1 LVRLIGAASRAN
13 QWHLQVAARSTPNW
27 QAVGDLRTSLRGIW
41 DRVKPRPALPTRK
54 DVAVALQLMAIM
66 LEAGVPMAE
75 AFLAVRNQQ
84 SDPAFDKI
92 LEDIEY
98 KVTRAG
104 WKFSQTL
111 SQYPEVFPAY
121 CVLFIQAG
129 EQTGDLAARLRRAGQ
144 LMERNDNLT
153 KQIKSALT
161 APTLTLTVA
170 SLILYLCVKFVMP
183 KFIDM
188 YAGMNVE
195 LPEITKVVVAVVKI
209 GNHWAFLLAVGVLVV
224 SVQRNAAEIQER
236 LFDRLL
242 YIQPFRR
249 WIGNVLGAQFCD
261 VLGSL
266 IKEGVSLVKA
276 IQMMAATA
284 PFRTHRERLKKV
296 HAALIEEGDFAESM
310 LLVDYFPVMVTTVAS
325 VGQEIGALE
334 TLLASLSKILEQE
347 VDLTITAVVALLE
360 PVMICG
366 LGVLTA
372 FFFVGL
378 FLPVYGML
386 NTIGA

>member
-1 LVRLIGAASRAN
+1 MGDN
-13 QWHLQVAARSTPNW
+13 HST
-27 QAVGDLRTSLRGIW
+27 LRRIW
-41 DRVKPRPALPTRK
+41 ERVKPRPPLPTRK

-75 AFLAVRNQQ
+75 AFNAVRNQTP
-84 SDPAFDKI
+84 DPVFDKI

-98 KVTRAG
+98 KVTRVG

-111 SQYPEVFPAY
+111 TQYPEVFPPY

-129 EQTGDLAARLRRAGQ
+129 EATGDLAARLRRAGQ

-161 APTLTLTVA
+161 APALTVTVA
-170 SLILYLCVKFVMP
+170 CIILYLCVKFVMP

-188 YAGMNVE
+188 YSGMNVE
-195 LPEITKVVVAVVKI
+195 LPEITKIVIGVVNI
-209 GNHWAFLLAVGVLVV
+209 GNHWAFLLSMFLLIVTIR
-224 SVQRNAAEIQER
+224 RNWTEIQER
-236 LFDRLL
+236 MFTRLL
-242 YIQPFRR
+242 HLQPFRR

-284 PFRTHRERLKKV
+284 PFRAHRECLKKV
-296 HAALIEEGDFAESM
+296 HAALLEEGDFAESM
-310 LLVDYFPVMVTTVAS
+310 LIVDYFPAMVTTVAS

-334 TLLASLSKILEQE
+334 TLLSSLTRILEQE
-347 VDLTITAVVALLE
+347 VDLTITAIVALLE

-366 LGVLTA
+366 LGLLTA

-386 NTIGA
+386 NNIGA